1 MRILLPAALTGL
13 IASPALAADMTV
25 KVEIP
30 KLSVAEYHKPYVA
43 IWIEGADKSV
53 TNLAVW
59 YDVKMKDNEGTKWLK
74 DMRQWWRKSGRELA
88 MPVDGLSGATQAPG
102 EHTIDFSGAA
112 GPLAALK
119 PGDYT
124 LYVEAAREVGGRE
137 LLKLPFTWPAKAA
150 STESVTGSSELGAIT
165 LDLKP

>member
-1 MRILLPAALTGL
+1 VRILLPAALTGL

-74 DMRQWWRKSGRELA
+74 DMRQWWRKSGRELT

-102 EHTIDFSGAA
+102 EHTIDFSGAGA
-112 GPLAALK
+112 PLAALK

-137 LLKLPFTWPAKAA
+137 LLKLPFTWPARAA
-150 STESVTGSSELGAIT
+150 STESVKGSSELGAIT
-165 LDLKP
+165 LELKP